1 MGKHRRYKVVF
12 FESLTKIDD
21 GKLERRSLYQMK
33 VFGIPVKVDFTFL
46 LVGTILASDRL
57 KHPAL
62 LVEWLF
68 VLFISILIHELGH
81 ALVCRAFGLSPQIQ
95 LYSMGGLTSWSGDIR
110 ISPQKNIAISL
121 AGPFAG
127 FLFFGVVYLSSI
139 YIFPDVMDSE
149 FGERL
154 YKDLMFVNLFWGVVN
169 LLPVLP
175 MDGGHV
181 IESIEELASKKT
193 GGLIAPAFSF
203 IVAAGFVF
211 WAFSTSRLFMAI
223 LMGIFVWINLSV
235 LIQRFQAHRDK
246 RLHSPLEHAQESFK
260 QRDGAAVVR
269 QAQEILKSAG
279 SDAVK
284 CSAQQLLVQGLILE
298 KNLEEAK
305 KELIRLQAVYGPD
318 ASQQALIGFETDEW
332 PRALPLIEYA
342 YQSSQSSVMGM
353 IYAHALIGAHRFT
366 EAMPLIADPRLAEY
380 ATGLYALMQARAFE
394 AGEFDLSADAGAL
407 ALQRG
412 GGPHIAYNIACAHA
426 RAGRIDQALEWIK
439 RAVDAGYSDL
449 DSLKN
454 DPDLEILRNH
464 PEFILMQRRKDG

>member
-1 MGKHRRYKVVF
+1 
-12 FESLTKIDD
+12 
-21 GKLERRSLYQMK
+21 MK

-46 LVGTILASDRL
+46 LVATMLASGRL
-57 KHPAL
+57 KEPVF
-62 LVEWLF
+62 LVEWIF
-68 VLFISILIHELGH
+68 VVFISILIHELGH
-81 ALVCRAFGLSPQIQ
+81 ALVCRRFGLSPQIQ
-95 LYSMGGLTSWSGDIR
+95 LYAMGGLTSWSDNIR
-110 ISPQKNIAISL
+110 VSPQKNIAISL

-127 FLFFGVVYLSSI
+127 FFFFGVVYLSSG
-139 YIFPDVMDSE
+139 IFSDVMDSE
-149 FGERL
+149 FGKQL
-154 YKDLMFVNLFWGVVN
+154 YKDLMLVNLFWGIVN

-181 IESIEELASKKT
+181 IDSIEELVSKKT

-203 IVAAGFVF
+203 VVAAGAAL
-211 WAFSTSRLFMAI
+211 WAFSISQFFMAI
-223 LMGIFVWINLSV
+223 LMGVFVWINLSV

-246 RLHSPLEHAQESFK
+246 RLHSPLEQAQESFK

-298 KNLEEAK
+298 NNLEEAK

-318 ASQQALIGFETDEW
+318 TSQQALISFSTDEW

-353 IYAHALIGAHRFT
+353 MYAHALIDANRFM

-380 ATGLYALMQARAFE
+380 ATGLYALMQMRAFE
-394 AGEFDLSADAGAL
+394 AGEFDLSAEAGAR
-407 ALQRG
+407 AIERG
-412 GGPHIAYNIACAHA
+412 SGPHIAYNIACAHA
-426 RAGRIDQALEWIK
+426 RAGRIGQALEWIK
-439 RAVDAGYSDL
+439 RAVDAGYSDF
-449 DSLKN
+449 DSLEK
-454 DPDLEILRNH
+454 DPDLAVLRDH
-464 PEFILMQRRKDG
+464 PEFIRAQRRKDAQ